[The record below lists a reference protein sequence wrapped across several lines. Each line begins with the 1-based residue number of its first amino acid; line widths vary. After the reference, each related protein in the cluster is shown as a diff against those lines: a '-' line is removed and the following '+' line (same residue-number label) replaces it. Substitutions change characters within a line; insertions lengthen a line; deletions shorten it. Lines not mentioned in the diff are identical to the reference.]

1 MMQFYFLS
9 VFTNLLAAIALSG
22 EYLGSKM
29 KNLEALMSAL
39 SARGAKLGLG
49 IAAFAV
55 GFLKLLIPQDVP
67 VVGDLLPALGGM
79 AMGVTLFFEYMKE
92 RGEKTPE
99 SMSSLEKLAASY
111 KVPLGLAG
119 GIISVLHFL
128 LPKFLFL

>member
-9 VFTNLLAAIALSG
+9 VFVNLLAALVLSG

-29 KNLEALMSAL
+29 KNLEPLMTALN
-39 SARGAKLGLG
+39 ARGARLGVG
-49 IAAFAV
+49 IAAFLV

-79 AMGVTLFFEYMKE
+79 AMGAALFFEYMKE
-92 RGEKTPE
+92 RGEKTVE
-99 SMSSLEKLAASY
+99 EMSSLEKLAVSY

-128 LPKFLFL
+128 LPRFLFL

>member
-9 VFTNLLAAIALSG
+9 VFVNLLAALVLSG

-29 KNLEALMSAL
+29 KNLEPLMTAL
-39 SARGAKLGLG
+39 SVRGARLGVG
-49 IAAFAV
+49 IAAFLV

-79 AMGVTLFFEYMKE
+79 AMGAALFFEYMKE
-92 RGEKTPE
+92 RGDKTE
-99 SMSSLEKLAASY
+99 EEMSSLEKLAVGY

-128 LPKFLFL
+128 LPRFLFL

>member
-9 VFTNLLAAIALSG
+9 VFTNLLAALALSG
-22 EYLGSKM
+22 EYLGSRI
-29 KNLEALMSAL
+29 KNLEPLMTALG
-39 SARGAKLGLG
+39 ARGVRLGVG
-49 IAAFAV
+49 IAAFVV

-79 AMGVTLFFEYMKE
+79 AMGAALFFAYMKE
-92 RGEKTPE
+92 RGEKTDE
-99 SMSSLEKLAASY
+99 DMSSLEKLAVSY

-128 LPKFLFL
+128 LPRFLFL